1 MHPKKKLA
9 HMTQVN
15 NFPVVNNLIHS
26 TLPFLSPIPVTNN
39 HQTNVNNKLASLTPP
54 SLSPVNHGKKV
65 TEHNNILVTRNGID
79 HHDDYE
85 FKDEEANNKIMN
97 LQKAPPPVKPKKSN
111 NENSG
116 KKGRDVRT
124 KCDVC
129 LGDGTN
135 ANLVR

>member
-39 HQTNVNNKLASLTPP
+39 HQTNVNNKLSSLPP

>member
-1 MHPKKKLA
+1 
-9 HMTQVN
+9 MTQDSLLVN

-26 TLPFLSPIPVTNN
+26 TLPFLHPVPVTNN
-39 HQTNVNNKLASLTPP
+39 HQPSVNNKLGSLPP
-54 SLSPVNHGKKV
+54 SLPIIHNNKKV
-65 TEHNNILVTRNGID
+65 VEHNNILATRNGID

-85 FKDEEANNKIMN
+85 FKDEEANKILN
-97 LQKAPPPVKPKKSN
+97 LPKPPPPVKPKKSN

-129 LGDGTN
+129 LGEGTN